1 MSTHK
6 PMLHWLIIILLLC
19 AVLYAAVCALM
30 YFQQRKLMYLP
41 QYTRVDAAQTN
52 FQMPQ
57 AGVVLRGWQDHP
69 QGHTSAQ
76 PARDAV
82 VYLGGNA
89 ERVELALPM
98 LRQWLPES
106 SIYTLAYRGFGA
118 SDGTPTEANLVPDAT
133 ALLAEVQRLHPN
145 GKVVLVGR
153 SLGSGVAASVAAQ
166 RAPSALV
173 LITPFDNMLATVRD
187 HYGWL
192 PVGLLLRDRYPS
204 DERLQH
210 YGGPLL
216 ILRAGRDALVLP
228 ARTNALEQALAARKG
243 PAAEVENYAVA
254 DHINILEA
262 PGLAARLRSFV
273 EGAPVQH

>member
-41 QYTRVDAAQTN
+41 QYTRVAAAQTN
-52 FQMPQ
+52 FQMLQ
-57 AGVVLRGWQDHP
+57 GGVVLRGWQDHP
-69 QGHTSAQ
+69 QGHTSAK

-133 ALLAEVQRLHPN
+133 ALLAEVQRLHPS

-153 SLGSGVAASVAAQ
+153 SLGSGVAAGVAAQ

-192 PVGLLLRDRYPS
+192 PVSLLLHDRYPS

-210 YGGPLL
+210 YAGPLL
-216 ILRAGRDALVLP
+216 VVRAGLDDLVRP
-228 ARTNALEQALAARKG
+228 ARTAALLQALDTRSE
-243 PAAEVENYAVA
+243 PAADELVFAEA
-254 DHINILEA
+254 DHITILTE
-262 PGLAARLRSFV
+262 PRLGSALRV
-273 EGAPVQH
+273 WLIRWG